1 MKIRLAKT
9 AGFCMGVR
17 RAVDMALDLKRV
29 RPPAPI
35 VTYGPL
41 IHNPQTLE
49 LLESRGIRMVNRLDE
64 IEAGTVVIRAHG
76 ISPSERSTLKARG
89 LTIIDATCPRV
100 ARVQAVIRKHAAKGH
115 FCVIVGDD
123 DHPEVRG
130 LLGFAAAGGLAIGS
144 PEEMELFES
153 LNGDREICVVAQT
166 TQEPE
171 IFRRV
176 VALLAERCPKLHVY
190 DTICDSTKKRQ
201 DEVCRLARQVDMVV
215 VVGGRGSGNTRRLVK
230 VAQAQG
236 IEALHV
242 ETAEEI
248 PSAAVAGS
256 QVVGVTAGASTPN
269 WQIQRVIDRLREIGM
284 TRAATPLKR
293 LRRVFDVAVMTYMW
307 AAFGGGGLT
316 VACLML
322 QGRDVTVLP
331 PLTAMLFV
339 FSMHLLNRI
348 LERSGAVR
356 FNTPEVA
363 AFYARHHVLLSAL
376 GVASSVAALAAG
388 LTLGAYCFALLAAM
402 IAGGLLYTLPVE
414 MPSWI
419 PIKKWRSLKEIP
431 GSKTPLVALGWAMAA
446 AVLPAAESPLTVDP
460 VGLAVAFVFAAGMIF
475 WRTTLSDLLDIQGD
489 RLVGRETIPI
499 LIGVT
504 KAGRLLVGLLVLLGV
519 LLVVA
524 ASAGWVKSVGYWL
537 VVNCLVFGLLFLV
550 YKGRHLVDRLWLDGM
565 LDGNLLCAGALAM
578 TYGAG

>member
-49 LLESRGIRMVNRLDE
+49 LLESRGIRKVNALDD
-64 IEAGTVVIRAHG
+64 IGAGTVVIRAHG
-76 ISPSERSTLKARG
+76 ISPSERTSLKAKG

-100 ARVQAVIRKHAAKGH
+100 ARVQAVIRKHAGKGH
-115 FCVIVGDD
+115 FCVIVGDE

-130 LLGFAAAGGLAIGS
+130 LMGFAAAGGLAIAS
-144 PEEMELFES
+144 PEEKELIES

-171 IFRRV
+171 IFDRV
-176 VALLAERCPKLHVY
+176 VALLAERCPNLHVY

-293 LRRVFDVAVMTYMW
+293 LRRVFDVAVMTYLW
-307 AAFGGGGLT
+307 AALGGGGLT

-322 QGRDVTVLP
+322 QGRDVTILA

-363 AFYARHHVLLSAL
+363 AFYARHHGLLTAL
-376 GVASSVAALAAG
+376 GVASSLAALAVG
-388 LTLGAYCFALLAAM
+388 LTLGAYCFALLVAM

-414 MPSWI
+414 MP
-419 PIKKWRSLKEIP
+419 
-431 GSKTPLVALGWAMAA
+431 A
-446 AVLPAAESPLTVDP
+446 
-460 VGLAVAFVFAAGMIF
+460 
-475 WRTTLSDLLDIQGD
+475 
-489 RLVGRETIPI
+489 
-499 LIGVT
+499 
-504 KAGRLLVGLLVLLGV
+504 
-519 LLVVA
+519 
-524 ASAGWVKSVGYWL
+524 
-537 VVNCLVFGLLFLV
+537 
-550 YKGRHLVDRLWLDGM
+550 
-565 LDGNLLCAGALAM
+565 
-578 TYGAG
+578 